1 MQYGQPVNDRP
12 RPRLD
17 SEPRRIPGLEVK
29 ALEYQSDPAGDR
41 LDLQPVPPRQRP
53 TATTPVKRKPR
64 LTNQPPYQL
73 HQPLGTKSEPRRL
86 LVFFKFTSADTVAC
100 RSLRQRWAER
110 VKLLA

>member
-29 ALEYQSDPAGDR
+29 ALEYQSDPAVDR

-64 LTNQPPYQL
+64 LMP
-73 HQPLGTKSEPRRL
+73 
-86 LVFFKFTSADTVAC
+86 
-100 RSLRQRWAER
+100 
-110 VKLLA
+110 